1 VTTKDQSACVDSN
14 TWAHW
19 GLDIYNRRWNTLE
32 TKIST
37 ATAPTLTKGWYFNIS
52 GDISATP
59 TIVNGRMYVPDWS
72 GNLYCLDAL
81 TGAVI
86 WTKTIVNYVAA
97 VEPSA
102 IIGVTN
108 TSIISRTSPAIS
120 GTTMIVGVMKKLGGF
135 PFLLAINTAD
145 GSLIWGKRVHS
156 HVAAM
161 VTQSPTI
168 YQGYIY
174 QGISSLEELLA
185 DAPGYDC
192 CTFIGEVQKL
202 SLTDGTLVWKTLMS
216 PDNGNAVGGFSGNSV
231 WGSSPAIDPVRGL
244 VYIATGNN
252 YAIPQAMADCLL
264 ALEPLGPGN
273 VDAQVGCERLEN
285 GILNFHNS
293 VVALRV
299 ADGTVAWSKQL
310 GGPDAWNAACIYK
323 DNPSACP
330 NITAPDYDFAQAPML
345 VTACRTG
352 VCRQQVMA
360 GQKSGIMWA
369 LNPDS
374 GEVYWWKQA
383 GPGGTVGGLQWGS
396 AADDTRIYVAN
407 NNYLQLTLNVSS
419 PDWHVA
425 NPAVSTAANGGL
437 AMALDSWNGS
447 IVWTFINPN
456 PHWSNAS
463 NYALSQAPM
472 TVANGVVYYASMD
485 PAGVLYYL
493 NAATGAVL
501 GSFSTGA
508 TLGCGPSVV
517 DGRVYTGSGYTNFGL
532 GKKGIG
538 MYALQLPGAGAVVN
552 VADGAGAEQLPIP
565 LPEVVSVIS
574 AGSVDDAASV
584 LVSAAD
590 GATVPDAVPL
600 VAADGAAV
608 PAAAAAAAAPVTDA
622 LPNADTAS
630 PDARPAAALTAAGA
644 GDGGNDVAA
653 EDVPQGRKLLSYIF

>member
-1 VTTKDQSACVDSN
+1 MADS
-14 TWAHW
+14 
-19 GLDIYNRRWNTLE
+19 
-32 TKIST
+32 
-37 ATAPTLTKGWYFNIS
+37 
-52 GDISATP
+52 
-59 TIVNGRMYVPDWS
+59 
-72 GNLYCLDAL
+72 
-81 TGAVI
+81 
-86 WTKTIVNYVAA
+86 
-97 VEPSA
+97 
-102 IIGVTN
+102 
-108 TSIISRTSPAIS
+108 
-120 GTTMIVGVMKKLGGF
+120 
-135 PFLLAINTAD
+135 
-145 GSLIWGKRVHS
+145 
-156 HVAAM
+156 
-161 VTQSPTI
+161 
-168 YQGYIY
+168 
-174 QGISSLEELLA
+174 
-185 DAPGYDC
+185 PGYAC
-192 CTFIGEVQKL
+192 CTFIGEVQKR
-202 SLTDGTLVWKTLMS
+202 SLTDGTLVWKTLMA
-216 PDNGNAVGGFSGNSV
+216 PDNGNAVDGFSGNSV

-252 YAIPQAMADCLL
+252 YAIPQPIAVCLM
-264 ALEPLGPGN
+264 ALEPLGPWN

-285 GILNFHNS
+285 GILNLHNS

-299 ADGTVAWSKQL
+299 ADGTVAWNKQL
-310 GGPDAWNAACIYK
+310 GGADAWNAACIYK

-345 VTACRTG
+345 VTACRAG

-425 NPAVSTAANGGL
+425 NAAVSTAANGGL

-493 NAATGAVL
+493 DAATGAVL

-538 MYALQLPGAGAVVN
+538 MYALQLPGAGAVVS
-552 VADGAGAEQLPIP
+552 VADGAGGEQLLIP
-565 LPEVVSVIS
+565 LPEVASGTS
-574 AGSVDDAASV
+574 AGSVDDAAAAV
-584 LVSAAD
+584 AAD
-590 GATVPDAVPL
+590 DATVAAGAAAAVAPVLDAVPL
-600 VAADGAAV
+600 VAADGTAV
-608 PAAAAAAAAPVTDA
+608 PAAAAADAPVTDA

-630 PDARPAAALTAAGA
+630 PDAGPAAALTAAGA

-653 EDVPQGRKLLSYIF
+653 VEDLPQGRKLLSYIF